1 MSASAA
7 SQLPARDHLLARLA
21 HAVRQEHVLIPLA
34 FGAVGLHVAD
44 DTFLQPEP
52 GMSVGDHL
60 VSGLIPLLLIA
71 SAALMYGRV
80 CAGSRATLAL
90 LVGYFGV
97 LVGTEAVYYTF
108 AGAPSGD
115 DYTGLL
121 SLFAGFLLLGA
132 GSVTL
137 GRRP

>member
-1 MSASAA
+1 M
-7 SQLPARDHLLARLA
+7 A
-21 HAVRQEHVLIPLA
+21 HALQQEHVLIPLA

-52 GMSVGDHL
+52 GMSAGDHL
-60 VSGLIPLLLIA
+60 VSGLVPLVLIA
-71 SAALMYGRV
+71 GAGLMYGRV
-80 CAGSRATLAL
+80 RAGARATLAL
-90 LVGYFGV
+90 IVGYFGV

-121 SLFAGFLLLGA
+121 SLLAGFLLLGA
-132 GSVTL
+132 GTVTL
-137 GRRP
+137 WRSRRQRTASYDGTCGVR